1 MNNELI
7 GDTTV
12 ETAIRQ
18 FEMQAILFASR
29 FTKDAAVRG
38 DYMRKTKKMS
48 EQLLTTYKS
57 GNISAKQAA
66 TATHQMRNEIMEFSR
81 ISSS

>member
-48 EQLLTTYKS
+48 EQLLTT
-57 GNISAKQAA
+57 
-66 TATHQMRNEIMEFSR
+66 ATHQMRNEIMEFSR